1 MAKSKNIDMDPRA
14 THQEVTTNTGFKVR
28 AVSGDDADRL
38 RVRFK
43 Q

>member
-1 MAKSKNIDMDPRA
+1 MEPRT
-14 THQEVTTNTGFKVR
+14 THQDVTTNAGFKVR
-28 AVSGDDADRL
+28 AVSGEDADRL